1 MDFDRMNLGER
12 IVLAA
17 RMAVAMHLEQS
28 VSESPEEARRI
39 TIGGTDLDVVK
50 EDVSPLGL
58 DWARGLFPAPSQRP
72 DLSTDGGS
80 AA

>member
-1 MDFDRMNLGER
+1 MNLGER

-28 VSESPEEARRI
+28 VHDSPEHARRI
-39 TIGGTDLDVVK
+39 TIGGTGLDEVK
-50 EDVSPLGL
+50 EDASPLQL
-58 DWARGLFPAPSQRP
+58 DWARGLFPAPSQRA
-72 DLSTDGGS
+72 DDSKSRG

>member
-1 MDFDRMNLGER
+1 MDLNRMNLGER

-28 VSESPEEARRI
+28 VNESDQARRI
-39 TIGGTDLDVVK
+39 TIGGTDLDEVT
-50 EDVSPLGL
+50 EDASPLQL
-58 DWARGLFPAPSQRP
+58 DWARGLFPAPSQRSE
-72 DLSTDGGS
+72 DNGGK

>member
-1 MDFDRMNLGER
+1 MTWNRLNLGER

-28 VSESPEEARRI
+28 VHESPDHARRI
-39 TIGGTDLDVVK
+39 TIGGTGLDEVK
-50 EDVSPLGL
+50 EDASPLQL
-58 DWARGLFPAPSQRP
+58 DWARGLFPAPCQR
-72 DLSTDGGS
+72 DSDDQKGQ

>member
-1 MDFDRMNLGER
+1 MEWDRMNLGER

-28 VSESPEEARRI
+28 VSKTPDQARRI
-39 TIGGTDLDVVK
+39 TIGGTGLDEVT
-50 EDVSPLGL
+50 EDASPLQL
-58 DWARGLFPAPSQRP
+58 DWARGLFPAPSQP
-72 DLSTDGGS
+72 HSDKGGK